1 MVCDVADEAKV
12 RGAWAT
18 LPIYGVTV
26 YEVMEAPPSY
36 GADHDTDAS
45 PFPAMALTPVGA
57 AGTVGGA
64 PGMVVAT
71 VALVVVV
78 DLSDPPLP
86 DPFGW
91 GTVRSVDP
99 EAPPVFV
106 DPEGG
111 MVPPADGP
119 PAPFVVVSPSEATF
133 PEPVE
138 SSL

>member
-1 MVCDVADEAKV
+1 
-12 RGAWAT
+12 
-18 LPIYGVTV
+18 
-26 YEVMEAPPSY
+26 
-36 GADHDTDAS
+36 
-45 PFPAMALTPVGA
+45 MALTPVGA

-78 DLSDPPLP
+78 VDLSDPPLP
-86 DPFGW
+86 DPVGW
-91 GTVRSVDP
+91 ATVDPFDP

-111 MVPPADGP
+111 VAPAAEGP
-119 PAPFVVVSPSEATF
+119 PAPFFVVSPSETTF

-138 SSL
+138 TSV